1 MMIKSID
8 VITFAAGHGMV
19 LRTDL
24 TKQALQSID
33 REGLEAE
40 EAKNWSA
47 IVWDGQGE
55 PPVGTRDRWVHEQD
69 AIGRA
74 TKEAVEDPSLCVY
87 FLMHDG
93 KLHHYQPYVAYERGH
108 IKIVHDDA
116 NHPYHHNKA
125 TKAHI
130 DIEVEQAVDKQV
142 LELALEKAMELHEQ
156 ANIPVGVTSIQP
168 RG

>member
-1 MMIKSID
+1 MIRSID
-8 VITFAAGHGMV
+8 VITFAARHGMV

-33 REGLEAE
+33 REALEEE
-40 EAKNWSA
+40 EAKHWEA
-47 IVWDGQGE
+47 LVWDGSGD
-55 PPVGTRDRWVHEQD
+55 PPVSTSDRWLQDVD

-74 TKEAVEDPSLCVY
+74 AKEAAENPSHCMY

-93 KLHHYQPYVAYERGH
+93 KLHHFQPYVAYERGH
-108 IKIVHDDA
+108 IKIVRDDE
-116 NHPYHHNKA
+116 NHPYHHSKA

-130 DIEVEQAVDKQV
+130 DVEVEQAVDKQV
-142 LELALEKAMELHEQ
+142 LELAFEKALELHEQ
-156 ANIPVGVTSIQP
+156 ANIPVGVTTTQP